1 MYDNGMKIAAHVE
14 GVLIGVK
21 VVPNS
26 SRDEVVGMLGELLKI
41 KVAKPP
47 ADGAANKAVEALI
60 AKTIGVAAS
69 RVSVVSGHRQA
80 VKRVLVRGVT
90 AAEVQTKLDL
100 AIKS

>member
-1 MYDNGMKIAAHVE
+1 MKIEENAD

-26 SRDEVVGMLGELLKI
+26 SRDEVVGMLGDLLKI

-47 ADGAANKAVEALI
+47 ADGAANRAVESLI

-69 RVSVVSGHRQA
+69 RVSVASGHRQA
-80 VKRVLVRGVT
+80 IKRVLVRGVT
-90 AAEVQTKLDL
+90 AAEVEMK
-100 AIKS
+100 IKAKF